1 MKSPTAKAIGRMPI
15 AYHIGGDGAPLQ
27 SPFDAAIVIPTLLRP
42 SLARALRSIFAQ
54 ENIGRLH
61 ILIGVDRAEGDIAA
75 INPVFQ
81 EQPDNCVTTLVNL
94 GYSTSTRHG
103 GVHAAWDGGA
113 LRTILS
119 YMANSRYVA
128 YLDDDNWLAPDHVE
142 KLLKAIQGHDYAY
155 TLRWYVDP
163 ATLKPL
169 CVDRLESVGP
179 DAGGYKDSLRGF
191 VDPNCLMLDKIACLA
206 VLGLWSVPM
215 KGDDTNL
222 SADRQVFA
230 ALVQHFRGGP
240 THTPT
245 VFYRLNELDKGYSK
259 RLEWIARQSNKNAG
273 TQ

>member
-1 MKSPTAKAIGRMPI
+1 VKSPTETSIGTMPVTH
-15 AYHIGGDGAPLQ
+15 HIGHDGAALQ
-27 SPFDAAIVIPTLLRP
+27 PPFDAAIVIPTLLRP
-42 SLARALRSIFAQ
+42 SLAQALRSIFAQ